1 MSAKDILPQNLGL
14 KLLRLDIESR
24 EPAFGVRDKDPA
36 VRRTLHRTKHTRT
49 SGRPLKADIEHG
61 FERTAFVLVVPG
73 NLVFAVGFGD
83 ALEGLAEAELGERA
97 AGEEEAGG
105 VGSGPVGETVL
116 DAVAGELVGVGSG
129 EDLVAG
135 DFGGDDLG
143 HDLFE
148 DCLSA
153 RG

>member
-1 MSAKDILPQNLGL
+1 MSAKDILPQNFRLE
-14 KLLRLDIESR
+14 LLRLNIESR

-36 VRRTLHRTKHTRT
+36 VRRTLHGTKHTRT
-49 SGRPLKADIEHG
+49 SGRPLEADIEHG
-61 FERTAFVLVVPG
+61 FERTTFVLVVPG
-73 NLVFAVGFGD
+73 NLVFTVGFSD

-97 AGEEEAGG
+97 AGEKETGS

-116 DAVAGELVGVGSG
+116 DAVAGELVGVGGG

-143 HDLFE
+143 HDLFGG
-148 DCLSA
+148 LFVS
-153 RG
+153 